1 MNNYQISL
9 GKNSAS
15 VKKVY
20 ISLPK
25 GIYDLKLQGAKGI
38 QLDRNDYMYAF
49 AHGLKDM
56 INLSIV
62 DVISKPVVNKEAKG
76 IKLVSAIKKEAKE
89 AKEAKETKK
98 EINEAPEAPVVENV
112 PEEPSVEEAIIEET
126 PSEEQPKK
134 KSKKKK

>member
-1 MNNYQISL
+1 MNSYQILL

-25 GIYDLKLQGAKGI
+25 GIYDLKLQGIKGM
-38 QLDRNDYMYAF
+38 QLDRNNYMYAF
-49 AHGLKDM
+49 AHGLKDL

-62 DVISKPVVNKEAKG
+62 DVVPKPVVNKEAKG

-89 AKEAKETKK
+89 TKK
-98 EINEAPEAPVVENV
+98 EINEAPRSPVVENV
-112 PEEPSVEEAIIEET
+112 PEEPVVEESIVEEAIIEET

>member
-1 MNNYQISL
+1 MNSYQISL

-25 GIYDLKLQGAKGI
+25 GIYDLKLQGVKGLK
-38 QLDRNDYMYAF
+38 LDQNAYMYAF
-49 AHGLKDM
+49 SHGLKDL

-62 DVISKPVVNKEAKG
+62 DVISKSVADKEAKD
-76 IKLVSAIKKEAKE
+76 IKLVSSIKKEVKE
-89 AKEAKETKK
+89 AKKEM
-98 EINEAPEAPVVENV
+98 NETLKSLVVENV
-112 PEEPSVEEAIIEET
+112 AEEAAVEEAVIEEI
-126 PSEEQPKK
+126 PLEEQPKK

>member
-1 MNNYQISL
+1 MNNYQILL

-25 GIYDLKLQGAKGI
+25 GIYDLKLQGIKGM
-38 QLDRNDYMYAF
+38 QLDRNNYMYAF
-49 AHGLKDM
+49 VHGLKDL

-89 AKEAKETKK
+89 TKQ
-98 EINEAPEAPVVENV
+98 EINEVPKSPVVENV
-112 PEEPSVEEAIIEET
+112 PEEPVVEEAIIEET